1 MLEFIEKLPKKWK
14 TMVGERGL
22 KLSGGE
28 RQRVAL
34 ARAFLRNP
42 KILVLDEPTAHL
54 DSSTEEAIRQSLEEL
69 MRGRTTFIIAHR
81 LRTVRDMDKILVLKD
96 GRIVES
102 GKHDNLIKNPNGA
115 YSALLRAQGGYI
127 SPDEEHLK

>member
-1 MLEFIEKLPKKWK
+1 MK
-14 TMVGERGL
+14 TLVGERGL

-54 DSSTEEAIRQSLEEL
+54 DSQTENYIQDALQIL

-81 LRTVRDMDKILVLKD
+81 LRTVKNADKILVLKD
-96 GRIVES
+96 GRIVEV
-102 GKHDNLIKNPNGA
+102 GRHEELIKKPRSV
-115 YSALLRAQGGYI
+115 YVSLLKAQGGYI
-127 SPDEEHLK
+127 SPNEAHLK